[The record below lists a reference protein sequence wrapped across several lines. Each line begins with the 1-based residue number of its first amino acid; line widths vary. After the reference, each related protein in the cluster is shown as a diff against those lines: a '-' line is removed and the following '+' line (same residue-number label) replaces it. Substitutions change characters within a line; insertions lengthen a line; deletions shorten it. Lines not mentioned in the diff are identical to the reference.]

1 MTEYGVSST
10 TSDLD
15 VACRYSGVESGKLAT
30 ALAVEIGQIDSA
42 ANLEEISQYPN
53 EKEYL
58 WQPLSYIQLRKGKEE
73 IKMTKHGPVWILYV
87 RINVNGKAQTIEE
100 LADQRKNVVVPM
112 LNLLH
117 TAVCQQLDAEA
128 GAPAFA
134 ERVKADTKSYAIHR
148 FIGSIK
154 KESAG
159 QVGVYASKPGEWFSN
174 NTQLGKAVAD
184 GLALPGLARSKLNLW
199 MHDPSLNLI
208 SGYNLNFQT
217 ARLRAMKRRENMLA
231 DAEAAGEPN
240 ALAALAAEDCVAKH
254 YIDDEASLERPDELS
269 GQMPLMTQSFLG
281 DAAAVKRLLQARAN
295 PNAAVTQEKVC

>member
-1 MTEYGVSST
+1 MFGVNARSPVFSLTSLSLSLVCVCTCVCACVKHHLHGAGMTEYGVSST

-134 ERVKADTKSYAIHR
+134 ERVKADTSSFANEH
-148 FIGSIK
+148 FIDSIK
-154 KESAG
+154 KESAA

-184 GLALPGLARSKLNLW
+184 GLALPSLAISKLNLW
-199 MHDPSLNLI
+199 LQDPSLDL
-208 SGYNLNFQT
+208 YHT
-217 ARLRAMKRRENMLA
+217 
-231 DAEAAGEPN
+231 
-240 ALAALAAEDCVAKH
+240 
-254 YIDDEASLERPDELS
+254 
-269 GQMPLMTQSFLG
+269 
-281 DAAAVKRLLQARAN
+281 
-295 PNAAVTQEKVC
+295 

>member
-1 MTEYGVSST
+1 
-10 TSDLD
+10 
-15 VACRYSGVESGKLAT
+15 
-30 ALAVEIGQIDSA
+30 
-42 ANLEEISQYPN
+42 
-53 EKEYL
+53 
-58 WQPLSYIQLRKGKEE
+58 
-73 IKMTKHGPVWILYV
+73 
-87 RINVNGKAQTIEE
+87 
-100 LADQRKNVVVPM
+100 M
-112 LNLLH
+112 LQLLH
-117 TAVCQQLDAEA
+117 SAVCQELDAKVA
-128 GAPAFA
+128 APQFA
-134 ERVKADTKSYAIHR
+134 ARVKTDKYDNKKDA

-154 KESAG
+154 EESAA
-159 QVGVYASKPGEWFSN
+159 QVAVYEGKAGKWFAN

-199 MHDPSLNLI
+199 MHDPSLDLYDAAY
-208 SGYNLNFQT
+208 SLNFQT